1 MHRLRRV
8 RTGMP
13 RRGDQAG
20 HRAGI
25 GGVVETQSRVF
36 SQMAKYHDE
45 GHTSRRCERVGWRA
59 GQAQPLQS
67 GAARRGGLG
76 KNGRICERGR
86 QMNDDILAALKTVI
100 DPELGINI
108 VDLGLIYR
116 SARTA
121 NGIDIA
127 LTMTTPACPLGEMM
141 TDEIK
146 LVLRDRFPD
155 LPDVRVEIV
164 WDPPWSPELMSEE
177 SRRQLGML

>member
-1 MHRLRRV
+1 
-8 RTGMP
+8 
-13 RRGDQAG
+13 
-20 HRAGI
+20 
-25 GGVVETQSRVF
+25 
-36 SQMAKYHDE
+36 
-45 GHTSRRCERVGWRA
+45 
-59 GQAQPLQS
+59 
-67 GAARRGGLG
+67 
-76 KNGRICERGR
+76 
-86 QMNDDILAALKTVI
+86 MNDEILAALKTVI

-116 SARTA
+116 AARTA
-121 NGIDIA
+121 NGIDVE

>member
-1 MHRLRRV
+1 
-8 RTGMP
+8 
-13 RRGDQAG
+13 
-20 HRAGI
+20 
-25 GGVVETQSRVF
+25 
-36 SQMAKYHDE
+36 
-45 GHTSRRCERVGWRA
+45 
-59 GQAQPLQS
+59 
-67 GAARRGGLG
+67 
-76 KNGRICERGR
+76 
-86 QMNDDILAALKTVI
+86 MNDDILAALKMVI

-116 SARTA
+116 AARTA
-121 NGIDIA
+121 NGIDIE

-177 SRRQLGML
+177 SRRQLGMI